1 MLAYVV
7 QSITVLSVWE
17 HAVRT
22 VHYCVE
28 CLGACCTHSPY
39 VRCLGAC
46 CTYSPCV
53 ECLGA
58 CCKHSPLLCWVF
70 GSMLYAQSICRC
82 LGACCTHSPCV
93 ECLGACCTHSPCVQ
107 CLGEWCRDQCQS
119 PHQSVCSVSGSMSI
133 IIYNL
138 HVKSTSS
145 VYWSMPFRYISK
157 AIRLLVK
164 SICWESGT
172 GPSIQINIKV
182 HTFVWKSRGF
192 TFRQHYLS
200 TLHDI
205 NT

>member
-1 MLAYVV
+1 MFGSMLYE
-7 QSITVLSVWE
+7 QSIIVLSVWEHDLRTVHMFGVWEHAVRTVHVLSVWEHAVRTVHMFGVWE

-28 CLGACCTHSPY
+28 CLGACCTHSPC
-39 VRCLGAC
+39 VR
-46 CTYSPCV
+46 
-53 ECLGA
+53 
-58 CCKHSPLLCWVF
+58 
-70 GSMLYAQSICRC
+70 
-82 LGACCTHSPCV
+82 
-93 ECLGACCTHSPCVQ
+93 

-164 SICWESGT
+164 SIC
-172 GPSIQINIKV
+172 
-182 HTFVWKSRGF
+182 
-192 TFRQHYLS
+192 
-200 TLHDI
+200 
-205 NT
+205 